1 MGEIVLVGST
11 GFVGGNLA
19 AKGNFTKQYH
29 STNVQ
34 DGFGLAI
41 DLLVYAGVPAAM
53 FLANQDPAADLAIMQ
68 TARQNIRKLNAKK
81 TVLISSVCVFADSKG
96 KTEADAPTA
105 EGLAAYG
112 ANRLQLE
119 QWVREDCPDA
129 LILRLPALYGLGLKK
144 NFLYDLHTI
153 TPALLRP
160 AKYEELAAQSPLV
173 KDGYTDA
180 GNGFYK
186 LSGAVD
192 AAALRAFF
200 AGNDFNALCFT
211 DARSN
216 YQFYDLRRLWGDM
229 QLALAQGLTLLH
241 LATPPCT
248 AATVYAAITAGTALA
263 DKPFANEL
271 AAPPFDYDLKTN
283 HAALFGGADGYL
295 CTKAQALCDVT
306 KFMKE
311 WV

>member
-1 MGEIVLVGST
+1 MGDIVLVGST

-19 AKGNFTKQYH
+19 AKANFTACYH

-34 DGFGLAI
+34 EGFGKEI

-53 FLANQDPAADLAIMQ
+53 FLANQDPEADLDVMRA
-68 TARQNIRKLNAKK
+68 ARQNIRKLNAKK

-96 KTEADAPTA
+96 KTEADEPTVD
-105 EGLAAYG
+105 GLAPYG
-112 ANRLQLE
+112 ANRLLLE
-119 QWVREDCPDA
+119 QWVREDIPDA
-129 LILRLPALYGLGLKK
+129 LIIRLPALYGIGLKK

-160 AKYEELAAQSPLV
+160 DKYEALAAKSALV
-173 KDGYTDA
+173 KDGYQDA

-186 LSGAVD
+186 LNGAVD
-192 AAALRAFF
+192 ATALRAFF
-200 AGNDFNALCFT
+200 ASNDFNALCFT

-216 YQFYDLRRLWGDM
+216 YQFYDLRRLWADI
-229 QLALAQGLTLLH
+229 QIALVHGLTVLH

-248 AATVYAAITAGTALA
+248 PAEVYAAVEGKDT
-263 DKPFANEL
+263 FANEC
-271 AAPPFDYDLKTN
+271 AAAPFDYDLQTN
-283 HAALFGGADGYL
+283 CAVLFGAPEGQRYL
-295 CTKAQALCDVT
+295 CTKAQELADIT
-306 KFMKE
+306 SFMKE